1 VDARTSDND
10 AFAMTM
16 PSDREL
22 VFTRVFNAPRQ
33 RVFDAW
39 TKPEHLVR
47 WYGCHSS
54 SLVVCEVDLRVGG
67 SYCFVARMAD
77 GTEHALSGVYRD
89 IAPPERLVFTQRFN
103 DDPDK
108 EALVALL
115 FEERHGKTTMTM
127 TALYRSAEDRQAVLD
142 IGVARGTTETFE
154 RLAALLADQLADTR
168 A

>member
-1 VDARTSDND
+1 VDAKTKGNG
-10 AFAMTM
+10 AFALTM

-22 VFTRVFNAPRQ
+22 VFTRVFDAPRQ

-47 WYGCHSS
+47 WYGCHTS
-54 SLVVCEVDLRVGG
+54 SLIVCEVDLRVGG
-67 SYCFVARMAD
+67 TYCFVARMSD

-89 IAPPERLVFTQRFN
+89 IAPPERLVFTQCFN

-108 EALVALL
+108 EALVALQL
-115 FEERHGKTTMTM
+115 DERDGKTAMTM

-142 IGVARGTTETFE
+142 IGVDRGMADTFE
-154 RLAALLADQLADTR
+154 RLDALLADQLADTT

>member
-1 VDARTSDND
+1 VDARTRDND
-10 AFAMTM
+10 VFSLTM

-22 VFTRVFNAPRQ
+22 AFTRVFNAPRR

-47 WYGCHSS
+47 WYGCHNS
-54 SLVVCEVDLRVGG
+54 SLIVCEVDLRVGG
-67 SYCFVARMAD
+67 SYCFVARMTD

-89 IAPPERLVFTQRFN
+89 IVSAERLVFTQRFN
-103 DDPDK
+103 DDPNK

-115 FEERHGKTTMTM
+115 FEERNGKTTMTM

-142 IGVARGTTETFE
+142 IGVARGMTETLD
-154 RLAALLADQLADTR
+154 RLAALLADQLANTT

>member
-1 VDARTSDND
+1 MDAKTSDSG
-10 AFAMTM
+10 AFALTM

-22 VFTRVFNAPRQ
+22 AVTRVFDAPRR

-39 TKPEHLVR
+39 TRPEHLVR

-54 SLVVCEVDLRVGG
+54 SLIVCEIDLRVGG
-67 SYCFVARMAD
+67 TYCFVARMTD
-77 GTEHALSGVYRD
+77 GTEHAISGVYRD

-108 EALVALL
+108 EALVALQ
-115 FEERHGKTTMTM
+115 FDERNGKTTMTM
-127 TALYRSAEDRQAVLD
+127 TALYRSAEDRQAMLD
-142 IGVARGTTETFE
+142 IGVDKGSAEMFE
-154 RLAALLADQLADTR
+154 RLAKHLADELANTT

>member
-1 VDARTSDND
+1 MDARTSDN
-10 AFAMTM
+10 AFVLTM

-22 VFTRVFNAPRQ
+22 AFTRVFDAPRQ

-47 WYGCHSS
+47 WYGCHAS
-54 SLVVCEVDLRVGG
+54 SLIVCEVDLRVGG
-67 SYCFVARMAD
+67 SYRFVARMTD

-89 IAPPERLVFTQRFN
+89 IVSPERLVFTQRFN
-103 DDPDK
+103 DDPNK

-115 FEERHGKTTMTM
+115 FEECSGKTVMTM

-142 IGVARGTTETFE
+142 IGVARGMSETFE
-154 RLAALLADQLADTR
+154 RLTALLADQLANTT

>member
-1 VDARTSDND
+1 VDARTSDSD
-10 AFAMTM
+10 AFSATM

-22 VFTRVFNAPRQ
+22 TFTRVFNAPRR

-54 SLVVCEVDLRVGG
+54 SLIVCEVDLRVGG
-67 SYCFVARMAD
+67 TYRFVARMTD
-77 GTEHALSGVYRD
+77 GTEHALSGSYRD

-108 EALVALL
+108 EALVAIQLD
-115 FEERHGKTTMTM
+115 ERNRKTTMTM

-142 IGVARGTTETFE
+142 IGVDRGTAEALE
-154 RLAALLADQLADTR
+154 RLAALLADQSADT
-168 A
+168 AA

>member
-10 AFAMTM
+10 AFALTM

-22 VFTRVFNAPRQ
+22 AFTRVFNARRQ

-54 SLVVCEVDLRVGG
+54 SLIVCEVDLRVGG
-67 SYCFVARMAD
+67 SYCFVARMTD
-77 GTEHALSGVYRD
+77 GTEHALSGVYRH
-89 IAPPERLVFTQRFN
+89 IVPPERLVFTQRFN

-108 EALVALL
+108 EALVAIL
-115 FEERHGKTTMTM
+115 FEERNGKTTMTM

-142 IGVARGTTETFE
+142 IGVARGMTETFE
-154 RLAALLADQLADTR
+154 RLAALLADQLANTT

>member
-1 VDARTSDND
+1 VAAKTSDNG
-10 AFAMTM
+10 AFAVAM

-47 WYGCHSS
+47 WYGCHAS
-54 SLVVCEVDLRVGG
+54 SLIVCEVDLRVGG
-67 SYCFVARMAD
+67 SYCFVARMTD
-77 GTEHALSGVYRD
+77 GTEHALSGVYRNVV
-89 IAPPERLVFTQRFN
+89 PPERLVFTQRFN
-103 DDPDK
+103 DDPGK

-115 FEERHGKTTMTM
+115 FEERGGKTAMTM

-142 IGVARGTTETFE
+142 IGIDRGTTETFE
-154 RLAALLADQLADTR
+154 RLAALLADQFANAT

>member
-10 AFAMTM
+10 AFALTM

-22 VFTRVFNAPRQ
+22 AFTRVFNARRQ

-54 SLVVCEVDLRVGG
+54 SLIVCEVDLRVGG
-67 SYCFVARMAD
+67 SYCFVARMTD

-89 IAPPERLVFTQRFN
+89 IVPPERLVFTQRFN
-103 DDPDK
+103 DDPNK

-115 FEERHGKTTMTM
+115 FEERNGKTTMTM

-142 IGVARGTTETFE
+142 IGVARGMTETLD
-154 RLAALLADQLADTR
+154 RLAALLADQLANTT

>member
-10 AFAMTM
+10 AFALTM

-33 RVFDAW
+33 RVFDSW

-47 WYGCHSS
+47 WYGCYSS
-54 SLVVCEVDLRVGG
+54 SLIVCEVDLRVGG
-67 SYCFVARMAD
+67 TYCFVARMTD
-77 GTEHALSGVYRD
+77 GTEHALSGSYRD

-108 EALVALL
+108 EALVAIQLD
-115 FEERHGKTTMTM
+115 ERNGKTTMTM

-142 IGVARGTTETFE
+142 IGVDRGTAEALE
-154 RLAALLADQLADTR
+154 RLAAFLADQLANTT

>member
-1 VDARTSDND
+1 VDARTSDNG
-10 AFAMTM
+10 AFALTM

-22 VFTRVFNAPRQ
+22 TFTRVFNAPR
-33 RVFDAW
+33 RSVFDAW

-54 SLVVCEVDLRVGG
+54 SLIVCEVDLRVGG
-67 SYCFVARMAD
+67 SYCFVARMTD

-89 IAPPERLVFTQRFN
+89 IVPPERLVFTQRFN
-103 DDPDK
+103 DDPNR

-115 FEERHGKTTMTM
+115 FEERNGKTTMTM

-142 IGVARGTTETFE
+142 IGVERGMAETFQ
-154 RLAALLADQLADTR
+154 RLDTLLADQLANTT

>member
-1 VDARTSDND
+1 MDAKTSDND
-10 AFAMTM
+10 DFALTM

-22 VFTRVFNAPRQ
+22 AFRRVFNAPRR

-54 SLVVCEVDLRVGG
+54 SLIVCEVDLRVGG
-67 SYCFVARMAD
+67 SYCFVVRMTD
-77 GTEHALSGVYRD
+77 GTQHALSGVYRD
-89 IAPPERLVFTQRFN
+89 IVPPERLVFTQRFN

-108 EALVALL
+108 EALVALQ
-115 FEERHGKTTMTM
+115 FDERNGKTTMTM

-142 IGVARGTTETFE
+142 IGVDRGTAETLE
-154 RLAALLADQLADTR
+154 RLAALLAEQLANTP

>member
-1 VDARTSDND
+1 MDARTSDND
-10 AFAMTM
+10 AFALTM

-54 SLVVCEVDLRVGG
+54 SLIVCEVDLRVGG
-67 SYCFVARMAD
+67 TYCFVARMTD

-89 IAPPERLVFTQRFN
+89 IVSPERLVFTQSFN
-103 DDPDK
+103 DDPNR
-108 EALVALL
+108 EALVAIL
-115 FEERHGKTTMTM
+115 FEERNGKTTMTM

-142 IGVARGTTETFE
+142 IGVARGMTETFE
-154 RLAALLADQLADTR
+154 RLAALLADQLANTT

>member
-1 VDARTSDND
+1 MDAKTSDND
-10 AFAMTM
+10 DFALTM

-22 VFTRVFNAPRQ
+22 AFTRVFNAPRR
-33 RVFDAW
+33 RVFEAW

-54 SLVVCEVDLRVGG
+54 SLIVCEVDLRVGG
-67 SYCFVARMAD
+67 NYCFVARMTD

-89 IAPPERLVFTQRFN
+89 IVSPERLVFTQRFN
-103 DDPDK
+103 DDPNK
-108 EALVALL
+108 EALVAIL
-115 FEERHGKTTMTM
+115 FEERNGKTSMTM

-142 IGVARGTTETFE
+142 IGVARGMTETFE
-154 RLAALLADQLADTR
+154 RLAALLADQLANTT